1 MGGKNRKGCILIAV
15 IKKCRVFLES
25 HLARG
30 GDAASL
36 PPPATACDLL
46 CLDPSLFLRFLK
58 AYRRKTENHPTKKK
72 NEINKNTRIVHMA
85 TDLANFKRVKSLPA
99 QIEVTEEK
107 KRGFQ
112 SLFCQSLSFSE
123 REETVCGGLGRNK
136 HSKSNCSL
144 IMFLPR
150 TQFDPTTSVQH
161 FGC

>member
-150 TQFDPTTSVQH
+150 TQFDPTASVQH